1 MGIVDIVI
9 CMCLVPAMIIGAG
22 KGFVKQ
28 VISLLVIYLGI
39 TLSLR
44 FADSVSAWLLNWIT
58 MSTFW
63 LKVVSFIM
71 IWTAVAMVLTLLGRI
86 IAKVIS
92 ISMLGW
98 LNRLLGA
105 VVSIA
110 IAIILLSLF
119 ASLLDALN
127 GMFGFL
133 PKKEMAESELFP
145 KLLEASRAIF
155 PHLKQLF

>member
-1 MGIVDIVI
+1 MV
-9 CMCLVPAMIIGAG
+9 IGAF

-28 VISLLVIYLGI
+28 VISLLVVYFGI

-44 FADSVSAWLLNWIT
+44 FADNLSAWLLKYIT
-58 MSTFW
+58 MSPFW
-63 LKVVSFIM
+63 LKVVSFIL
-71 IWTAVAMVLTLLGRI
+71 IWTAVAMLLTLLG
-86 IAKVIS
+86 KLIS
-92 ISMLGW
+92 RLVRISMLGW
-98 LNRLLGA
+98 LNGLLGA

-119 ASLLDALN
+119 ASLLDTLN

-133 PKKEMAESELFP
+133 PKKEMAESQFFP
-145 KLLEASRAIF
+145 KLLEASHSIF

>member
-1 MGIVDIVI
+1 
-9 CMCLVPAMIIGAG
+9 MCLVPAMVIGAF

-28 VISLLVIYLGI
+28 VISLLVVYFGI

-44 FADSVSAWLLNWIT
+44 FADNLSAWLLKYIT
-58 MSTFW
+58 MSPFW
-63 LKVVSFIM
+63 LKVVSFIL
-71 IWTAVAMVLTLLGRI
+71 IWTAVAMLLTLLG
-86 IAKVIS
+86 KLIS
-92 ISMLGW
+92 RLVRISMLGW
-98 LNRLLGA
+98 LNGLLGA

-119 ASLLDALN
+119 ASLLDTLN

-133 PKKEMAESELFP
+133 PKKEMAESQFFP
-145 KLLEASRAIF
+145 KLLEASHSIF

>member
-1 MGIVDIVI
+1 MI
-9 CMCLVPAMIIGAG
+9 CMCLVPAMVIGAF

-28 VISLLVIYLGI
+28 VISLLVVYFGI

-44 FADSVSAWLLNWIT
+44 FADNLSAWLLKYIT
-58 MSTFW
+58 MSPFW
-63 LKVVSFIM
+63 LKVVSFIL
-71 IWTAVAMVLTLLGRI
+71 IWTAVAMLLTLLG
-86 IAKVIS
+86 KLIS
-92 ISMLGW
+92 RLVRISMLGW
-98 LNRLLGA
+98 LNGLLGA

-119 ASLLDALN
+119 ASLLDTLN

-133 PKKEMAESELFP
+133 PKKEMAESQFFP
-145 KLLEASRAIF
+145 KLLEASHSIF